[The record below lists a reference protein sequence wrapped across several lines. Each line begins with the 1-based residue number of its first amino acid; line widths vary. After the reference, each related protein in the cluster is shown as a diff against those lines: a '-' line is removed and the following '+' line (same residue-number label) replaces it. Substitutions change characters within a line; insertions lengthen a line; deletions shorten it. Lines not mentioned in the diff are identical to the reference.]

1 MLLLA
6 YFSSSGSPAT
16 GLTPT
21 ITVRDVSDGSAV
33 VNAQAMTET
42 GSGFYKYDYAGYDT
56 TKNYVILC
64 AGGITLVG
72 TERYAVADSGDS
84 GYISDVKTK
93 IDTNLDAAISTRTK
107 PADTQ
112 ARVTLVDTCT
122 VNTDMRGTNGALTD
136 KAGFSLSATGAD
148 LILKSSTFIQA
159 VVAALNELA
168 TYGLTALNTLL
179 VTTGIKAAT
188 IPIPADSTGVT
199 EILTRI
205 PDATAGTAGGLPIVA
220 VDGLKLA
227 STVDLTAGQSI
238 TASNMRG
245 TDGAITSLSGI
256 ATATNV
262 TDAVSAL
269 ETYGDGHWAEQGGL
283 TKEAIR
289 QEIDTNSTQLAAIKL
304 KTDTLAGPGG
314 ISWSYTLTDS
324 VSGLPIPGADI
335 WVTSDLA
342 GANVLSSGVTNDSG
356 MVTFFLNAG
365 TVYVWRRRNG
375 YTFTQPDAEV
385 VS

>member
-1 MLLLA
+1 
-6 YFSSSGSPAT
+6 
-16 GLTPT
+16 
-21 ITVRDVSDGSAV
+21 
-33 VNAQAMTET
+33 
-42 GSGFYKYDYAGYDT
+42 
-56 TKNYVILC
+56 
-64 AGGITLVG
+64 
-72 TERYAVADSGDS
+72 
-84 GYISDVKTK
+84 
-93 IDTNLDAAISTRTK
+93 
-107 PADTQ
+107 
-112 ARVTLVDTCT
+112 
-122 VNTDMRGTNGALTD
+122 
-136 KAGFSLSATGAD
+136 
-148 LILKSSTFIQA
+148 
-159 VVAALNELA
+159 
-168 TYGLTALNTLL
+168 
-179 VTTGIKAAT
+179 
-188 IPIPADSTGVT
+188 
-199 EILTRI
+199 
-205 PDATAGTAGGLPIVA
+205 
-220 VDGLKLA
+220 LKLA

-238 TASNMRG
+238 VASNMRG